1 VGSVTGEE
9 AHVRRRLLILSL
21 ANWALALVC
30 WTVSAY
36 LGITS
41 PASLFVY
48 SLLFVVGL
56 LGALV
61 GIVAFLLSRYGTDPH
76 EYLVTHPEEFGPPV
90 EAAASTAPPAPGA

>member
-1 VGSVTGEE
+1 M
-9 AHVRRRLLILSL
+9 
-21 ANWALALVC
+21 
-30 WTVSAY
+30 SAY
-36 LGITS
+36 LGIAS

-76 EYLVTHPEEFGPPV
+76 EYLVTHRRRVRPAGRGGRPRRRHPL
-90 EAAASTAPPAPGA
+90 PAPDAGR